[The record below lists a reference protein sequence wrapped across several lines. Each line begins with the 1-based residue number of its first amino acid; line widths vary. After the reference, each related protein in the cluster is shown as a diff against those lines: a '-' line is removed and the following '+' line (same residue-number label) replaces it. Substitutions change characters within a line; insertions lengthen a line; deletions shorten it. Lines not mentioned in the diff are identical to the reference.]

1 MATFTEQLNKMLAEA
16 EHILI
21 TGPADP
27 SVDVTSAAAAWSFFL
42 SAQKKKVDL
51 VFAGRLPR
59 LGFLKNK
66 IEINSQLEAFGKFK
80 ILVNLQ
86 QTKIK
91 QLSYDVKDEIL
102 AIDLVPEGGF
112 LNASD
117 VKAFSED
124 YRYDLIIVLGAAS
137 LQDLGET
144 FLQAPEFFHQKPII
158 NIDRQV
164 ANENFGQLNI
174 IESTATSVAEI
185 SYQFLQNFLDIDI
198 ATAILAGMI
207 AATNSFQSPQ
217 VTPQTLDLASS
228 LIVAGADRAKIIE
241 VLYRTKNIEV
251 LKVWGKVL
259 SRITKSG
266 GVIFSYLEHDEA
278 ENLPDDFQELVKDLI
293 LSSPQ
298 SQVAII
304 FYQVDF
310 SSTEVWLYSK
320 NNINALDL
328 TKHWH
333 GTGHRQFAKFTLD
346 KNIELSQEEI
356 IANLQN
362 KLTIINNP
370 D

>member
-1 MATFTEQLNKMLAEA
+1 MATFAEQLNKMLEEA
-16 EHILI
+16 DGILL

-27 SVDVTSAAAAWSFFL
+27 STDVISAAAAWLFFL
-42 SAQKKKVDL
+42 QAKKKKVDL

-59 LGFLKNK
+59 LDFLKNK
-66 IEINSQLEAFGKFK
+66 VEINSQLEAFGKFK

-112 LNASD
+112 LSTGD

-124 YRYDLIIVLGAAS
+124 YRYDLIITLGATS
-137 LQDLGET
+137 LQDLGEI
-144 FLQAPEFFHQKPII
+144 FFGAPEFFHQKPII

-174 IESTATSVAEI
+174 VESTATSVSEI
-185 SYQFLQNFLDIDI
+185 SYHFLQNFLEPDMS
-198 ATAILAGMI
+198 TAILAGMI
-207 AATNSFQSPQ
+207 ASTNSFQSPQ

-259 SRITKSG
+259 SRIKKSG
-266 GVIFSYLEHDEA
+266 GVIFSHLEHNEA

-293 LSSPQ
+293 LSNPQ
-298 SQVAII
+298 SQTAII
-304 FYQVDF
+304 FYQLDF
-310 SSTEVWLYSK
+310 QTTEVWLYTK

-328 TKHWH
+328 TKNWQ
-333 GTGHRQFAKFTLD
+333 GTGHRQFAKFVLN
-346 KNIELSQEEI
+346 KNIEFSQEEI
-356 IANLQN
+356 IVNLQN
-362 KLTIINNP
+362 KLAIINNP